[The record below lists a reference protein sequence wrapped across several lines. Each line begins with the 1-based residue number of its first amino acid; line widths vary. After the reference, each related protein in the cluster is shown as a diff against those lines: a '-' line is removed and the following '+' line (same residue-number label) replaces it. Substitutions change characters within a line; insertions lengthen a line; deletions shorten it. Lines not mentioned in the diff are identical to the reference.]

1 MTKASRT
8 TRGSMPRRSPIPPA
22 TPVRTRSLELRLN
35 TRRHALTARRD
46 TGIGEN
52 PEPVGDGLGS
62 SQGHPRWNANGPP
75 DMMTPMD
82 QRGTSEPGAPTGTIS
97 NEQPAQP
104 FIRRPLRRRAGNRL
118 IAGVAGGVADHVGTR
133 PLVFRLVFVVFAF
146 IGGIGILVYLLMW
159 WLIPRE
165 DLPDSAA
172 ERLIRRFPDAPSWLG
187 IALLGLGVVLFRRD
201 TQRAT
206 RDGGSVPPAQDE
218 AGAAA
223 PLLQPAR
230 AQPSPPPPPAVTR
243 PMATPR
249 APREPS
255 PLGWLVFGLA
265 LLAVGAMAILQN
277 LNAVHLSAVRFPALA
292 LLVLGVGLLVG
303 AFVGR
308 ARWLILPGL
317 LLVPIVLAAGSIYL
331 DLTSLTGTAAAP
343 VIAASTGIG
352 DINVLVPYDA
362 HVVATGKAGVG
373 IVTIGPYSTDRG
385 LDRSLRRTWQPRY
398 GDGATITLD
407 LQTGV
412 GDIWVGRRDPT
423 RNERKELKA
432 R

>member
-1 MTKASRT
+1 
-8 TRGSMPRRSPIPPA
+8 
-22 TPVRTRSLELRLN
+22 
-35 TRRHALTARRD
+35 
-46 TGIGEN
+46 
-52 PEPVGDGLGS
+52 
-62 SQGHPRWNANGPP
+62 
-75 DMMTPMD
+75 MMTPMD
-82 QRGTSEPGAPTGTIS
+82 ERRTSEPGAPTGTIS

-187 IALLGLGVVLFRRD
+187 IALLGLGVVLLAGKLGLWDTNVLWAVLLIGLGVVLFRRD
-201 TQRAT
+201 TQRT
-206 RDGGSVPPAQDE
+206 TPDGGSLPPAQDE
-218 AGAAA
+218 AGAAGS
-223 PLLQPAR
+223 LLQPSR
-230 AQPSPPPPPAVTR
+230 AQPSLPPPPAATR

-249 APREPS
+249 APREAS
-255 PLGWLVFGLA
+255 PLGWLVFGVA
-265 LLAVGAMAILQN
+265 LLAVGAVAILQN

-317 LLVPIVLAAGSIYL
+317 LLVPFVLAASLIDVPLEGGVHEIHAFPQAPQAIAGSYRVAAGSIYL

-373 IVTIGPYSTDRG
+373 IVMIGPFSTDRG

-432 R
+432 P

>member
-187 IALLGLGVVLFRRD
+187 IALLGLGVVLLAGKVGLFRRD

-265 LLAVGAMAILQN
+265 LV
-277 LNAVHLSAVRFPALA
+277 
-292 LLVLGVGLLVG
+292 
-303 AFVGR
+303 
-308 ARWLILPGL
+308 
-317 LLVPIVLAAGSIYL
+317 AAGSIYL

-373 IVTIGPYSTDRG
+373 IVTIGPFSTDRG